1 MGAKPTPGAAGFPGQ
16 HGWLERSAAIRRSD
30 VRDIRNNLKVALIQA
45 SPKRGNE
52 VILCCGESLID
63 MIPSRNEAGE
73 PGFTPHPGGA
83 VFNTAIAL
91 GRLRA
96 LTGFLSGLSNDLFG
110 DQLRAALAGSNV
122 DASLAITSDRPTT
135 LAFVQLTNGHATYT
149 FYDENTAGRSLDPT
163 RLPILPDAVSTL
175 YFGGISL
182 INEPCADYYTDLA
195 VRESARRVIMV
206 DPNIRPGFIS
216 DTEAYRV
223 RLDRLFAHA
232 DIVKVSD
239 EDLNWILPG
248 PQALV
253 EKIAELRAKGPK
265 IIVLTR
271 GGAGASALSNSGE
284 MIDVATQRVEV
295 VDTVGAGDTF
305 NAGVLAKFAEYGL
318 LTKEALKYIDD
329 NALREALDFGAR
341 VAAITVS
348 RSGANSPWAY
358 ELNPSEVV

>member
-1 MGAKPTPGAAGFPGQ
+1 M
-16 HGWLERSAAIRRSD
+16 
-30 VRDIRNNLKVALIQA
+30 
-45 SPKRGNE
+45 
-52 VILCCGESLID
+52 ILCCGESLID
-63 MIPSRNEAGE
+63 MIPSQNEAGE
-73 PGFTPHPGGA
+73 TAFTPHPGGA

-96 LTGFLSGLSNDLFG
+96 LTGFLSGLSRDLFG

-163 RLPILPDAVSTL
+163 QLPELPDAVSTL

-182 INEPCADYYTDLA
+182 INEPCAEFYTNLA
-195 VRESARRVIMV
+195 IREAADRVIVV
-206 DPNIRPGFIS
+206 DPNIRPGFIN
-216 DTEAYRV
+216 DTETYRA
-223 RLDRLFAHA
+223 RLEQLFIHA

-239 EDLNWILPG
+239 EDLNWIKPG
-248 PQALV
+248 PQSLV
-253 EKIAELRAKGPK
+253 EKVAELRAMGPK
-265 IIVLTR
+265 IVILTK
-271 GGAGASALSNSGE
+271 GGAGASALAHSGE
-284 MIDVATQRVEV
+284 MIDVASHRVAV

-305 NAGVLAKFAEYGL
+305 NAGVLAKLAENGF
-318 LTKEALKYIDD
+318 LTKDALKHIDD
-329 NALREALDFGAR
+329 DALAEALDFGTQ

-358 ELNPSEVV
+358 ELIRSEGV